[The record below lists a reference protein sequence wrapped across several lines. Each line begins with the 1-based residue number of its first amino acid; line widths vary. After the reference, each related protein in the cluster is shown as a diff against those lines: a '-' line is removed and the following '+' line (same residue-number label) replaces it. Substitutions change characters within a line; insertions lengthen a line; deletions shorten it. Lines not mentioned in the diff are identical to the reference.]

1 MVSFL
6 GLDRHSIALIVISI
20 TIVYCLYACITF
32 YRARTHRYRNFDTA
46 RQVAR
51 NEHAD
56 CEEERIE
63 SVAEVDTT
71 EGEEGTEDEKEH
83 DKQIGLDERVF
94 TEKDKQDIQNEVL
107 RQQRLEFT
115 NRFGKFMDNDLLQHL
130 LHETF
135 SDSDALERYEN
146 RHMGIRME
154 SASYGKRSD
163 SMEECSDSVDSGS
176 MGTKAIRVVRE
187 DGEPSA
193 GDEEHEG
200 WCEED
205 GW

>member
-32 YRARTHRYRNFDTA
+32 YRARTHRYRNVDTA
-46 RQVAR
+46 RHVSR
-51 NEHAD
+51 NEHAN

-63 SVAEVDTT
+63 RVAEVETT
-71 EGEEGTEDEKEH
+71 EDEEETEDEKEH
-83 DKQIGLDERVF
+83 DKETESDERVY
-94 TEKDKQDIQNEVL
+94 TEKDKQDIQDEVL

-130 LHETF
+130 LHEMF
-135 SDSDALERYEN
+135 SDSDALERYKN

-154 SASYGKRSD
+154 SASYGKRPD
-163 SMEECSDSVDSGS
+163 SMEECSDVVDFGS
-176 MGTKAIRVVRE
+176 MGTKGIRVVR
-187 DGEPSA
+187 GRRA
-193 GDEEHEG
+193 
-200 WCEED
+200 
-205 GW
+205 